1 VGARDPPAPVL
12 VTVTMKEL
20 CGCVACVDCRDRMDK
35 TEARSHSFTA
45 GPRSAFA
52 SKNTDK

>member
-1 VGARDPPAPVL
+1 MGARDPPAPVL